1 VTGDVLT
8 ITRKDLREMLLQGG
22 TLRRSMR
29 SLLIMFVVFGVVLPL
44 QIGPA
49 LVEQP
54 VALLPFVVLALLLTS
69 SMVADGIAGE
79 RERHTLET
87 LLASRLSDRAILIG
101 KIVAAIVYGCGSMFV
116 GALVGLVT
124 VNVAHAGGGILLYS
138 PEALAMLAGFGV
150 LGAGLVACGGSLV
163 ALRAPTVRQAVQNMN
178 LAIIVLVFVPA
189 FGFRAL
195 PEDVRSQ
202 LASTLAGLDWPTI
215 AVGLAIAIG
224 LFDLVLLAAATARF
238 RRARLILDG

>member
-8 ITRKDLREMLLQGG
+8 IARKDLREMLLQGG

-29 SLLIMFVVFGVVLPL
+29 SLLIMFVVFGVVLPI

-54 VALLPFVVLALLLTS
+54 LAMLPFVVLALLLTS

-101 KIVAAIVYGCGSMFV
+101 KVVAAIVYGCGFMFV
-116 GALVGLVT
+116 GALVGLMT
-124 VNVAHAGGGILLYS
+124 VNLAHAGNGILLYS
-138 PEALAMLAGFGV
+138 PEALVILTGFGV

-163 ALRAPTVRQAVQNMN
+163 ALRASTVRQAVQNMN
-178 LAIIVLVFVPA
+178 LAIIVLIFIPA

-195 PEDVRSQ
+195 PENVRAQ
-202 LASTLAGLDWPTI
+202 LTTTLAGLDWPTI
-215 AVGLAIAIG
+215 AVGLAITLA
-224 LFDLVLLAAATARF
+224 LLDLALLGAAATRF
-238 RRARLILDG
+238 RRARLILD